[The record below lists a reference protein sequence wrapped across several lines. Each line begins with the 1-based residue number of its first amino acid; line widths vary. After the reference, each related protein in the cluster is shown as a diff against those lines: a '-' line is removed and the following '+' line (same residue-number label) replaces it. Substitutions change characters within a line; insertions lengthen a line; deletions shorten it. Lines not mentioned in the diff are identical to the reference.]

1 MDYSTS
7 DYHHNASPLTVVRQS
22 STHPSLGAT
31 PAERRQSQ
39 YSLMDPNMPPPAR
52 NPTRKSKRQSTQR
65 RHSIAETESSYD
77 PFNPS
82 RAPITKAQAD
92 HARITV
98 LRGVSQASS
107 RKSSTRLGSRLS
119 PHHPSIVRAQG
130 ADELYS
136 IASSPPNMTMHSAG
150 TSQLQRLMVKRHVSR
165 GSSRLT
171 MASKRSR
178 TSNSSAIIARTSATY
193 KRNVSFV
200 STRKRPYS
208 GRHPRL
214 RSHEHRASLTLQERY
229 VRDQAKA
236 QTLKQT
242 QAQERSLVEGTQNVN
257 SSCISLRETP
267 EPEEMPIIRSRKT
280 TTDSNDPVAKRMR
293 TSSHCFRD
301 DARKVSTEM
310 EKLCDEAFNRS
321 SMTSS
326 NPTPRTTYTGDSRR
340 NYQDY
345 HSPATSI
352 SVLDDSVAKSSLRR
366 SKTKEIMDYQRRP
379 LPMPPATE
387 RMVDTEH
394 LGSYTQRELAKT
406 RDLLKK
412 RAAESTIAPGY
423 LEDIIAH
430 LDRLMQPSAIRI
442 SEQERRAIST
452 PNTESGIPRKD
463 TFDEIMAKNN
473 ISYRAASEPYKSHKS
488 DLKEATIRVVDGS
501 DGLKPIS
508 PIKPLSIRKKSES
521 STPSSGSPRRPTPT
535 QQQLFTTEDLYRP
548 KEGQRSAGL
557 ALLDHQELDPIE
569 EDEDKENFDPADRRE
584 YLGHPKK
591 RNWFR
596 RHQVQRRQDY
606 NKPLPPLRE
615 NSDPQ
620 IQKRKSGAP
629 SEESQTSEPIRASGK
644 GRFFKIFTSKRDSKD
659 SQKSGDYDLDDGE
672 SIDTAGSSR
681 NYNPQ
686 QAYMSGGLQILSHT
700 SVFKHSKQSSRDD
713 KLMPPPPVPRT
724 IQPQH
729 QNWLAR
735 LLRIKPAVRVLCFQV
750 SKVRTRREVAGVLR
764 DWRKFGMRDIVVDRK
779 AGRVFARVDV
789 KNCKYLSIV
798 ISLFLSSLKPRLST
812 LKRHD

>member
-1 MDYSTS
+1 
-7 DYHHNASPLTVVRQS
+7 
-22 STHPSLGAT
+22 
-31 PAERRQSQ
+31 
-39 YSLMDPNMPPPAR
+39 
-52 NPTRKSKRQSTQR
+52 
-65 RHSIAETESSYD
+65 
-77 PFNPS
+77 
-82 RAPITKAQAD
+82 
-92 HARITV
+92 
-98 LRGVSQASS
+98 
-107 RKSSTRLGSRLS
+107 
-119 PHHPSIVRAQG
+119 
-130 ADELYS
+130 
-136 IASSPPNMTMHSAG
+136 
-150 TSQLQRLMVKRHVSR
+150 
-165 GSSRLT
+165 

-178 TSNSSAIIARTSATY
+178 TSSSSAIVACTSASY
-193 KRNVSFV
+193 KRKISFV
-200 STRKRPYS
+200 GTRKRPYS

-214 RSHEHRASLTLQERY
+214 RSQEHRASLTLQERY
-229 VRDQAKA
+229 ARDQAKA
-236 QTLKQT
+236 QTLEQT
-242 QAQERSLVEGTQNVN
+242 QAQEHSQVEGTQNVD

-267 EPEEMPIIRSRKT
+267 EPEEMPLVRSRKT
-280 TTDSNDPVAKRMR
+280 TTDSNDPVAKRIR
-293 TSSHCFRD
+293 TSSHYFRD

-352 SVLDDSVAKSSLRR
+352 SMLDDSVSKSSLRR
-366 SKTKEIMDYQRRP
+366 RKTKEIMDYQHRP

-387 RMVDTEH
+387 RMMNTEH

-423 LEDIIAH
+423 LDDIIAH

-473 ISYRAASEPYKSHKS
+473 IGYRAASEPYKTHKS
-488 DLKEATIRVVDGS
+488 GLREATIRVVDGS

-521 STPSSGSPRRPTPT
+521 STSSSGSPRRPTPA

-569 EDEDKENFDPADRRE
+569 EDKGKENFDPADRRE
-584 YLGHPKK
+584 YLGQPKK

-596 RHQVQRRQDY
+596 RHQVQRSQDY

-629 SEESQTSEPIRASGK
+629 SEESQTSESTKASGK

-659 SQKSGDYDLDDGE
+659 SQKSGDYNLDDGE

-686 QAYMSGGLQILSHT
+686 QAYMSGGLQIVSHT
-700 SVFKHSKQSSRDD
+700 SFFKHSKQSSRDD

-735 LLRIKPAVRVLCFQV
+735 FLKIKPAIRVLCFQV
-750 SKVRTRREVAGVLR
+750 SKVRVRKEVAGVFR
-764 DWRKFGMRDIVVDRK
+764 DWRKFGMRDIVVDK
-779 AGRVFARVDV
+779 EAGRVFARVDV
-789 KNCKYLSIV
+789 KNCKYLSLV
-798 ISLFLSSLKPRLST
+798 ISLFLSSLKPRPST